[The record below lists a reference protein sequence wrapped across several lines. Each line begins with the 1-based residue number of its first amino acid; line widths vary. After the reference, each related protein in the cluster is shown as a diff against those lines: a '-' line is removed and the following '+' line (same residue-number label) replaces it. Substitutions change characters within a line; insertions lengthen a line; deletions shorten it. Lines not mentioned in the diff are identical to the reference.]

1 MNPFRPRLRFASL
14 APASFFITI
23 GLGLAS
29 SVCAQA
35 FTAADS
41 GWVRV
46 FNGVNFDGFYSRLY
60 GAPVVH
66 PVDTTVFGILY
77 PGTDTACIRVK
88 TTGKRGE
95 IGTDRADYS
104 HYRTRMEYR
113 FDVASSG
120 YNAGLLYGVD
130 ETKIRMQNN
139 WPRGIEFQMQQSEPG
154 AIYSIQQVTADTRV
168 TSGRYNP
175 AGTPVKVCEYN
186 CNARSYKGSV
196 DIPSAVGTT
205 PKWMRIELIQRGA
218 DSAIHIVNDTV
229 VMKIWNLRIYND
241 STRATGSTSSGQ
253 TSASNFTP
261 NGPYTQGALAVEGE
275 GALINHRRWEIM
287 EFPPS
292 TPMNE
297 NFLHRL
303 FLDAPAKGL
312 HAEMTAPGTVS
323 FRWRGIGTIPWV
335 RIEQRYGGAEW
346 SLVADSL
353 PNTGNYD
360 WDHPGMIL
368 CASPSCV
375 VDFRIRG
382 PGYVAADS
390 TVGRTTSLR
399 SGDPIAR
406 NGRSFS
412 IPGQGTILSGLVSGS
427 RIEIRDAGGS
437 LVRTFTLGKGNLS
450 WDRLDARGKRVPPG
464 MYFLRALHEGVAY
477 RAGRALVL

>member
-1 MNPFRPRLRFASL
+1 MNMSSFRFPSASR
-14 APASFFITI
+14 APLLVA
-23 GLGLAS
+23 LGLACIAS
-29 SVCAQA
+29 AA
-35 FTAADS
+35 TPADPPFTAADS

-66 PVDTTVFGILY
+66 PVDTSAFGILY

-88 TTGKRGE
+88 TTNKRGE

-130 ETKIRMQNN
+130 ESKIRMQNN

-175 AGTPVKVCEYN
+175 AGSPVKVCEYG
-186 CNARSYKGSV
+186 CNARSYKGLV

-205 PKWMRIELIQRGA
+205 PKWMRIELIVRGA

-229 VMKIWNLRIYND
+229 VMKIWNLRIFND

-261 NGPYTQGALAVEGE
+261 SGPYPQGALAVEGE
-275 GALINHRRWEIM
+275 GALINHRRWEVM
-287 EFPPS
+287 EFPAS

-303 FLDAPAKGL
+303 FLDYPYGKVYTVDAP
-312 HAEMTAPGTVS
+312 
-323 FRWRGIGTIPWV
+323 FRWRSIGTIPFV
-335 RIEQRYGGAEW
+335 RIERRTQGGSW
-346 SLVADSL
+346 TLLADSL
-353 PNTGNYD
+353 PNTGSYD
-360 WDHPGMIL
+360 MGPSAN
-368 CASPSCV
+368 CASPACL
-375 VDFRIRG
+375 VDFRISSVD
-382 PGYVAADS
+382 YVAADS
-390 TVGRTTSLR
+390 TVGRTTALHP
-399 SGDPIAR
+399 GDLVTR
-406 NGRSFS
+406 RGRFFS
-412 IPGQGTILSGLVSGS
+412 IPGQGPVLSGLVSGS
-427 RIEIRDAGGS
+427 RVEIRDAGGS
-437 LVRTFTLGKGNLS
+437 LVRTLTLDGNLS
-450 WDRLDARGKRVPPG
+450 WDRLDARGRRVPSG